1 MHTSHKYGPHVPLV
15 GFVLAWV
22 LLALVTVVVPNP
34 LRAQARDYDSAH
46 PFGTLRE
53 QAKVQQTWLAERLET
68 NLPLLMRKHGVDM
81 WVLAMREY
89 NEDPVFKAL
98 VSPTTFAA
106 RRRTIY
112 IFYDRGQQEGVERL
126 AGKASEDPA

>member
-1 MHTSHKYGPHVPLV
+1 MDISLSPSLRRSTVTLASALLGSTLLGAILLLGPTPL
-15 GFVLAWV
+15 G
-22 LLALVTVVVPNP
+22 
-34 LRAQARDYDSAH
+34 AQARDYDSTR

-53 QAKVQQTWLAERLET
+53 QARVQQTWLQERLET

-81 WVLAMREY
+81 WVVTMREY

-98 VSPTTFAA
+98 VSATTFAA

-112 IFYDRGQQEGVERL
+112 IFYDRGPEEGVERL
-126 AGKASEDPA
+126 ALGGN